1 MEPEG
6 EVVGNGRKWSR
17 TLRRGANIWISG
29 RRGWERVEF
38 ESLRPR
44 VRELGNVEQ
53 SIIDS
58 LNGMEWKIGDSTFS
72 RRVREQEADAIG
84 TGDPH
89 ARYVAS
95 IARPRPSCQASSS
108 DVVEG
113 FGGENGENVG
123 LNEGSEEGEG
133 GLKGGVA
140 RGDEGVVWFRL
151 ALAIV
156 YARWNEGGHEE
167 GTSLSDVRGA
177 GTGLQASDEDNRGG
191 GDMVIVFEYRR
202 RGAGRE
208 TREKVLTW

>member
-44 VRELGNVEQ
+44 IKFGASTAREKLKTVTPGY
-53 SIIDS
+53 
-58 LNGMEWKIGDSTFS
+58 GPGHCFFS

-133 GLKGGVA
+133 GLEGGVA